1 MFKADGSLREPNT
14 PISPCEPPR
23 FLDCIQ
29 NVTVDVHQKETQA
42 TKQTGVDNSYVN
54 IDPSTSNFASLV
66 SPGMCIP
73 DCASTEPTSANRE
86 ETAKERENNNIN
98 DIARSDITVAP
109 MPSLSPPAVDKVDS
123 AGQETVE
130 MKYERENT
138 TADVTVNVITQTAK
152 EVTESETRIPE
163 YVNLAIATDRD
174 TVKVIGAI
182 PKKPPAPPVPPR
194 TTTLHID

>member
-1 MFKADGSLREPNT
+1 MFKANGSLRDPNT
-14 PISPCEPPR
+14 PCKPPK

-29 NVTVDVHQKETQA
+29 NVTVDVHQKEIQA

-54 IDPSTSNFASLV
+54 IDPSSSNFASLV

-86 ETAKERENNNIN
+86 ETRKKVRENSNIN
-98 DIARSDITVAP
+98 DIMRSDTTVAS
-109 MPSLSPPAVDKVDS
+109 MPPLSPPAVDKVDS

-130 MKYERENT
+130 MKHEQENT
-138 TADVTVNVITQTAK
+138 TADSTVNMVTQPAN
-152 EVTESETRIPE
+152 EVTKSETRIPK
-163 YVNLAIATDRD
+163 YINLAIVTDRD
-174 TVKVIGAI
+174 AVKIIGAT